1 MATYPNPMNPVIISI
16 SQSVVA
22 QSDTRLRT
30 FALVSCGDT
39 SLRAGETIF
48 VNASDYPTTV
58 TNTQSVSYKFLQT
71 FFGQPNNQ
79 NKQCLIVEL
88 TSAGTAQSQIETL
101 SNYFKT
107 STTLAYGYGLPQTLV
122 DDSNITDFLAQFN
135 NLNDSTY
142 FFFDMENKNPAT
154 STIWTT
160 NVNGAKCVMGCYPNI
175 TSANFSPSG
184 AIMGVLSSTS
194 YDITTANKLSDLDN
208 KECGVVSAVTLNQT
222 DSTNCANAPCSF
234 FSNFG
239 TNTYILGGRMADG
252 KYWTERFAF
261 DTTISRIENVLK
273 ASFINSSNVPNT
285 AFTFDNRGIATLAQV
300 IINELNNCK
309 SLGFL
314 SDFGASLNTTTN
326 AITGKG
332 TIGAVSAEEWEQ
344 TNPQDFQNGVYGGF
358 SFVLK
363 TQRFIQQVI
372 LNITKQ

>member
-1 MATYPNPMNPVIISI
+1 MANYPNPMNPVIINI

-22 QSDTRLRT
+22 ESDTRLRT
-30 FALVSCGDT
+30 YAVVSCGDT
-39 SLRAGETIF
+39 SLSAGDTIF
-48 VNASDYPTTV
+48 VNASDYPSTV
-58 TNTQSVSYKFLQT
+58 TNNQSLTYKFLQT

-88 TSAGTAQSQIETL
+88 TSAEQASSQIATL
-101 SNYFKT
+101 QNYLQT
-107 STTLAYGYGLPQTLV
+107 STTLAYGYYLPQTLV
-122 DDSNITDFLAQFN
+122 ADSSITDFLANFN

-175 TSANFSPSG
+175 TSANYLPSG
-184 AIMGVLSSTS
+184 AVMGVLSSTS
-194 YDITTANKLSDLDN
+194 YDISIANKLSDLDN

-273 ASFINSSNVPNT
+273 ASFINSSNIPNT
-285 AFTFDNRGIATLAQV
+285 AFTFDNKGIATLAQV

-314 SDFGASLNTTTN
+314 SEFGASLNTTNNT
-326 AITGKG
+326 ITGKG
-332 TIGAVSAEEWEQ
+332 TIGAVSAEDWQ
-344 TNPQDFQNGVYGGF
+344 QSNPTDYQNGVYGGF
-358 SFVLK
+358 SFVIK